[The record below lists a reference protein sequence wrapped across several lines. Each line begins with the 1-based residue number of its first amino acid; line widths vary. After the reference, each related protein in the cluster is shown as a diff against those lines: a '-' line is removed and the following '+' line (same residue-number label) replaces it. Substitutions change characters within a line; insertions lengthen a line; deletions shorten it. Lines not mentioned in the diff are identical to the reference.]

1 MVALGNVPDHAVHFH
16 RYRGPVGIWACPESS
31 SPCPLS
37 QRSGLQTKVPASATA
52 RWGAWWDVL
61 RVPLHVVVC
70 HIPDLFFNL
79 RAVEN
84 LPKHSGQWCVCGFL
98 QLDTGLLS
106 DCLPEVTRMARKF
119 THISTLLQYL
129 HLSLT
134 CMCEAWEDILM
145 QMDLRLTKFVQV
157 GKCWYVSRFGW
168 NESTRMSNFVPR
180 KRTQTPKFRMSF
192 LSFYCGDN
200 RGE

>member
-1 MVALGNVPDHAVHFH
+1 MDGLASFPSSCKLAF
-16 RYRGPVGIWACPESS
+16 SS
-31 SPCPLS
+31 S
-37 QRSGLQTKVPASATA
+37 
-52 RWGAWWDVL
+52 
-61 RVPLHVVVC
+61 LHYYLL
-70 HIPDLFFNL
+70 IIILTTIFAF
-79 RAVEN
+79 
-84 LPKHSGQWCVCGFL
+84 

-157 GKCWYVSRFGW
+157 SSRGLQSKFFCVRSVRVQQMSYFPSLQEKNTSTQVQDEFLELLLWGQSRWEKWKLVLLVFATYHIAIFAVSCRWWQNILG
-168 NESTRMSNFVPR
+168 
-180 KRTQTPKFRMSF
+180 
-192 LSFYCGDN
+192 
-200 RGE
+200 

>member
-1 MVALGNVPDHAVHFH
+1 MMTT
-16 RYRGPVGIWACPESS
+16 
-31 SPCPLS
+31 
-37 QRSGLQTKVPASATA
+37 QRSATS
-52 RWGAWWDVL
+52 RWSGTVWYYSYE
-61 RVPLHVVVC
+61 RSYLHVLTTVV
-70 HIPDLFFNL
+70 
-79 RAVEN
+79 A
-84 LPKHSGQWCVCGFL
+84 L

-157 GKCWYVSRFGW
+157 GVGVLLSEVIKMKKYKKNTKFPLSLLLQEKNTSTQVQDEFLELLLWGQSRW
-168 NESTRMSNFVPR
+168 E
-180 KRTQTPKFRMSF
+180 KR
-192 LSFYCGDN
+192 LC
-200 RGE
+200 

>member
-1 MVALGNVPDHAVHFH
+1 MDLNHKLLG
-16 RYRGPVGIWACPESS
+16 G
-31 SPCPLS
+31 
-37 QRSGLQTKVPASATA
+37 
-52 RWGAWWDVL
+52 WGG
-61 RVPLHVVVC
+61 VVC
-70 HIPDLFFNL
+70 CLFKQSL
-79 RAVEN
+79 
-84 LPKHSGQWCVCGFL
+84 GL

-157 GKCWYVSRFGW
+157 SSDSR
-168 NESTRMSNFVPR
+168 
-180 KRTQTPKFRMSF
+180 
-192 LSFYCGDN
+192 LSQ
-200 RGE
+200 RQ

>member
-1 MVALGNVPDHAVHFH
+1 MFFSFIDTLQVSGTCRSLSLSSDLKSLSVITEVRSADNN
-16 RYRGPVGIWACPESS
+16 PEICYIQVRWMSWLKVLVSLIFFSS
-31 SPCPLS
+31 CH
-37 QRSGLQTKVPASATA
+37 LQSNSRLILTSVF
-52 RWGAWWDVL
+52 V
-61 RVPLHVVVC
+61 
-70 HIPDLFFNL
+70 F
-79 RAVEN
+79 
-84 LPKHSGQWCVCGFL
+84 

-157 GKCWYVSRFGW
+157 SGRGL
-168 NESTRMSNFVPR
+168 FV
-180 KRTQTPKFRMSF
+180 
-192 LSFYCGDN
+192 
-200 RGE
+200 